1 MKLLLTYAVMI
12 TLLTQSA
19 CSVYKAV
26 SQPPPADLAGIGAG
40 TARTELINR
49 FGAPKFCETDP
60 TGKKH
65 DIFEFVS
72 GFHQGSKAR
81 VIPYL
86 AADFFS
92 LGLAELILWPTELTL
107 LDSAKC
113 IANVSYD
120 ETQKVEHWAI
130 SRKGGG
136 NQMQGC

>member
-1 MKLLLTYAVMI
+1 MKSPMVFAVTI
-12 TLLTQSA
+12 FLLTQSA

-26 SQPPPADLAGIGAG
+26 SQPPPADLTGIGAG
-40 TARTELINR
+40 TTRTELINR
-49 FGAPKFCETDP
+49 FGAPKFSETDQI
-60 TGKKH
+60 GKKH
-65 DIFEFVS
+65 DVFEFES

-92 LGLAELILWPTELTL
+92 LGLAELILWPAELTL
-107 LDSAKC
+107 LESAKC

-120 ETQKVEHWAI
+120 EAQKVEHWAL
-130 SRKGGG
+130 SQKGG